1 MIDFSDAN
9 PRVHAYFYD
18 FDGDGQGRPFF
29 DFDAIKTRLAD
40 TAPIWVP
47 DHFRN
52 AVMEHDK
59 RSMRVGDLDGNK
71 ATGDGSAIIHL
82 EGERAGC
89 GKDFASDEWA
99 GPIDLLGRATGLHD
113 HELYE
118 YAARIAGVLTASPI
132 VKSTKKTPAD
142 HTKSIERILAAC
154 EPLANTAGEKYIQ
167 QSRKIPVTPS
177 DDLKFCGDLYHD
189 KQRFSGLVAIVRDKH
204 GNPMQGIHRTFLLAD
219 GSGKAAPGKKMLGPV
234 IGGAVRL
241 LPIGNDGHLGI
252 AEGIETALAAARLFL
267 VPTWAAL
274 STAGMVQWQWPDG
287 LKKITIFADAG
298 EPGRK
303 AANELRERVIAAGIE
318 CLIRLPLRGDDFND
332 DLAKGATADDYQ
344 EIEKQPVGWTYDNFL
359 AYLPM
364 NKFICIDTRD
374 MWPAESVN
382 SQLPW
387 KRVGKADMPPSRW
400 LLRHRAVQQMTWAPG
415 YDLIIQDKIV
425 SDGGFIDR
433 PDSRVFNL
441 YRPPIVK
448 PGNPK
453 DVRPW
458 LAHLEHVYP
467 DEFEELVCWFAHRA
481 QFPGEKINHALVLG
495 GVPGIGKD
503 TILEPVK
510 YAIGNWNFQEVSP
523 QQVLGRFNGFLRS
536 VILRISEA
544 RDLGEIDRFGFYDHM
559 KTYTAA
565 PPDVLRCDEKNIRE
579 HSILNVT
586 GVIHTTNYKTDGL
599 YLPADDR
606 RHFVC
611 WSEVSEGTFSDDYWT
626 RLYSWYGRGGLQ
638 NVAAYLQ
645 QYDLSSFDAKRPPR
659 KTDAFKSIVDA
670 NRSPEDSELAD
681 VIDAM
686 GNPEVVT
693 IERIA
698 SSLLCPTDL
707 GEWLKTRGNR
717 RKIPHRLQSVGYI
730 PVRNTDDKTDGLWKI
745 NGKRQTI
752 YAKRELNLSERIS
765 HAIAHVARSGQ

>member
-9 PRVHAYFYD
+9 PHVHAWLYD
-18 FDGDGQGRPFF
+18 FAGDGQAQPFF
-29 DFDAIKTRLAD
+29 NLGAIKARLAD
-40 TAPIWVP
+40 TACIWIP
-47 DHFRN
+47 DHYRN
-52 AVMEHDK
+52 AVMEHGN
-59 RSMRVGDLDGNK
+59 RSMRVGDLDGT
-71 ATGDGSAIIHL
+71 AGESAVLHL

-89 GKDFASDEWA
+89 GKDFASDDWA
-99 GPIDLLGRATGLHD
+99 GPIDLLGRATGLRD

-118 YAARIAGVLTASPI
+118 YAANIAGVTAVTPHKAPKKQPVDLGPI
-132 VKSTKKTPAD
+132 
-142 HTKSIERILAAC
+142 IERILNEC
-154 EPLANTAGEKYIQ
+154 VPLTGTPGLRYIQ
-167 QSRKIPVTPS
+167 QSRKIPVAPS
-177 DDLKFCGDLYHD
+177 DDLKFCGSLYD
-189 KQRFSGLVAIVRDKH
+189 GDSKQRYIGLVAIVRDKY
-204 GNPMQGIHRTFLLAD
+204 GQPMQGIHRTFLLPD
-219 GSGKAAPGKKMLGPV
+219 GSTKALPGKKMLGSV
-234 IGGAVRL
+234 AGGAVRL
-241 LPIGNDGHLGI
+241 LPMGPDGHMGI
-252 AEGIETALAAARLFL
+252 AEGIETALAAARIFF

-274 STAGMVQWQWPDG
+274 STTGLVQWQWPDDVRN
-287 LKKITIFADAG
+287 ITIFADAG
-298 EPGRK
+298 EPGKK
-303 AANELRERVIAAGIE
+303 AANELRERIIAAGIE
-318 CLIRLPLRGDDFND
+318 CRIRVPLHGDDFND
-332 DLAKGATADDYQ
+332 DLAKGRKAEDYQ
-344 EIEKQPVGWTYDNFL
+344 EIEKQPVGWTYENFL

-364 NKFICIDTRD
+364 NKFICVDTRD
-374 MWPAESVN
+374 LWPAESVN

-387 KRVGKADMPPSRW
+387 KREGKADVPPSRW
-400 LLRHRAVQQMTWAPG
+400 LLRRRAVQQMTWAPG
-415 YDLIIQDKIV
+415 HELTIQDKIV

-433 PDSRVFNL
+433 PDCRVFNL

-458 LAHLEHVYP
+458 LDHLERVYP

-510 YAIGNWNFQEVSP
+510 YAIGNWNFQEASP

-645 QYDLSSFDAKRPPR
+645 QYDLSEFDAKRPPR

-681 VIDAM
+681 VIDAL
-686 GNPEVVT
+686 GNPHVLT
-693 IERIA
+693 IDRIISVA
-698 SSLLCPTDL
+698 PADL
-707 GEWLKTRGNR
+707 AEWIRNRSNR
-717 RKIPHRLQSVGYI
+717 RKIPHRLQSAGYV
-730 PVRNTDDKTDGLWKI
+730 PVRNDDDKRDGQWKI
-745 NGKRQTI
+745 KGKRQTV
-752 YAKRELNLSERIS
+752 YGKLELNLRERIS
-765 HAIAHVARSGQ
+765 YAISYVVSESR